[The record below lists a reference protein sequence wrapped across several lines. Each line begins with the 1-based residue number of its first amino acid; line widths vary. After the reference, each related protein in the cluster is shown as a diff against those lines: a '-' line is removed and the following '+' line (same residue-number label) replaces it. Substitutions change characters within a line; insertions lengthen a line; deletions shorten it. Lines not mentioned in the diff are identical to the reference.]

1 MKTRSGKIYQIKI
14 NKKILPKRKNTKFEK
29 YKQYKQYTKEDYN
42 FTPLTVNIDFSYA
55 KKQWRKNKKHIG
67 NGVFEYK

>member
-14 NKKILPKRKNTKFEK
+14 NKKILPKRKKTKFEK

-42 FTPLTVNIDFSYA
+42 FTTLDINIDFSYA